1 MKIGTR
7 RLLQRNSCGGL
18 LLAAATASAAVFA
31 APAHAGTC
39 LGVARVAVTY
49 VGANPRMASFRVYN
63 DSTGVLTVKVTIG
76 KVEAPL
82 IPMNPLLDHEIRAGR
97 SVAYAFAQTA
107 DLLSPLPAY
116 QPVYDVPANPTALE
130 VGIEDCTVR

>member
-1 MKIGTR
+1 M
-7 RLLQRNSCGGL
+7 
-18 LLAAATASAAVFA
+18 LAAAAASAAVFA

-49 VGANPRMASFRVYN
+49 VGTNPRMASFRVYN

-82 IPMNPLLDHEIRAGR
+82 IPMNPLLEHEIRAGR
-97 SVAYAFAQTA
+97 SVAYTFAQTS

-116 QPVYDVPANPTALE
+116 EPVYDVPASPTALE